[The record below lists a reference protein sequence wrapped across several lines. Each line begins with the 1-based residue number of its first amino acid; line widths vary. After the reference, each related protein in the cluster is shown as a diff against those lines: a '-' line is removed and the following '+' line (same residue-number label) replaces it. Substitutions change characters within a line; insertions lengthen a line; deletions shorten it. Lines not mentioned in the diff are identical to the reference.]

1 LSAKLSIL
9 SDTEKAVVQ
18 TITMKLPP
26 EQALTYL
33 KDCGFK
39 MARRSYF
46 RYKKKVESMKWQRLV
61 HTANLFTEQ
70 HLQRLDKLELVEELM
85 WRNYHEEKSPSK
97 RVGILQAIVSMQP
110 YLSNYYGATTF
121 VLARRLKTDFIQA
134 EEVEGFNK
142 DEQDSLRDMTPLS
155 GSLQQ

>member
-1 LSAKLSIL
+1 
-9 SDTEKAVVQ
+9 
-18 TITMKLPP
+18 
-26 EQALTYL
+26 
-33 KDCGFK
+33 
-39 MARRSYF
+39 
-46 RYKKKVESMKWQRLV
+46 
-61 HTANLFTEQ
+61 
-70 HLQRLDKLELVEELM
+70 M

-97 RVGILQAIVSMQP
+97 RVGILHAIVSMQP